1 MGRLALKDE
10 LLDAQVLRAVGAA
23 LYGGADI
30 GECLS
35 TAGRVRGND
44 LDSWHA
50 RWHATA
56 ESVARLAERAAAAGS
71 AETARLAYLRACTYY
86 RTAGVMLFGLPLD
99 PRLVESNARQ
109 TETFRSAAALMTVP
123 PEPVEIP
130 FEQAALPGYFFRP
143 RDDTRARATVILTGG
158 YDGTAEEL
166 YFYNGA
172 AALAR
177 GYNVLAFDGPG
188 QGAALLQRGL
198 VLRPDWE
205 NVIAPVVDYALTRPE
220 VDAARIALIGLS
232 LGGHLAPRAASVERR
247 LAACIADCGAFD
259 LHAAFLARMPGPL
272 ADAYVAEKPWARRV
286 VHSRLH
292 ALSRKPTAGWAL
304 RRGMLVHGAADPVA
318 FVEATREYTLAGH
331 AEQITCPTW
340 VCNAELDDIGASA
353 PQLVE
358 ALTCDK
364 TFVHFTAAEGAG
376 DHCEAGARALYHA
389 RSFGWLD
396 QLLHPERHVRPRNAG
411 VA

>member
-1 MGRLALKDE
+1 M
-10 LLDAQVLRAVGAA
+10 
-23 LYGGADI
+23 
-30 GECLS
+30 
-35 TAGRVRGND
+35 
-44 LDSWHA
+44 
-50 RWHATA
+50 
-56 ESVARLAERAAAAGS
+56 
-71 AETARLAYLRACTYY
+71 
-86 RTAGVMLFGLPLD
+86 
-99 PRLVESNARQ
+99 
-109 TETFRSAAALMTVP
+109 
-123 PEPVEIP
+123 
-130 FEQAALPGYFFRP
+130 
-143 RDDTRARATVILTGG
+143 
-158 YDGTAEEL
+158 
-166 YFYNGA
+166 
-172 AALAR
+172 
-177 GYNVLAFDGPG
+177 LAFDGPG

-220 VDAARIALIGLS
+220 VDPARIALIGLS

-318 FVEATREYTLAGH
+318 FVEATREYTLAGR

-376 DHCEAGARALYHA
+376 DHCEAGARAALPRALVRLARPAPASGAPRKTQERRFGVAGDAGRVGHA
-389 RSFGWLD
+389 NRR
-396 QLLHPERHVRPRNAG
+396 HPDVRPHTASERGKHESEDSLDPPTGRLGSRHLLARPDG
-411 VA
+411 